1 MTSLIFRALTSGLDG
16 LMPKIGIL
24 TWTDVYFL
32 HVGFFLYI
40 ACVITEEPNER
51 ALSLSQ

>member
-1 MTSLIFRALTSGLDG
+1 MTSLIFRALASGLDG

-24 TWTDVYFL
+24 TWTDDFL